1 VVMSEAPPGRPIPC
15 WTGLGGGR
23 YSMGGQVA
31 IRDGL
36 HLDMRGMDRM
46 LFLDTTT
53 PCVRVQAGMRWRR
66 LQAYLDPH
74 ELSVKTMQS
83 YANFTVG
90 GAVSVNA
97 HGRYVGNGPVG
108 NSVRALQ
115 LVLADGS
122 VVEASRTENPELF
135 SAAIGGYGAVG
146 VITEVELTLRSTV
159 ASSGSSSRSPWLT
172 IPSTFEAWREP
183 ATACSTTRTCCRR
196 RSTVR
201 FPCPGMKPGSP

>member
-1 VVMSEAPPGRPIPC
+1 MVMSEAPPGRPIPC

-46 LFLDTTT
+46 LFLDMTT

-122 VVEASRTENPELF
+122 VVEASRTENP
-135 SAAIGGYGAVG
+135 
-146 VITEVELTLRSTV
+146 
-159 ASSGSSSRSPWLT
+159 
-172 IPSTFEAWREP
+172 
-183 ATACSTTRTCCRR
+183 
-196 RSTVR
+196 
-201 FPCPGMKPGSP
+201 